1 MKKLLLTLAF
11 AAMAH
16 IANYAA
22 KAYPGV
28 ITITQDDGTQVDIQL
43 HGDEYLSWCTTTDG
57 ALLVQVGDNY
67 YVAQVEA
74 DGSLKATPQLA
85 HNANQRSIIEKQVV
99 SSQDKQSF
107 FNATQVKAQA
117 IRRNTSISSALP
129 YFPHVGSPKAL
140 VLLVQFQDCHFQTS
154 KPIDVFNHLLN
165 AETGVEA
172 PQAIATDYNP
182 KYTNYGSVRQYFSDM
197 SEGIFTP
204 LFDVKGVV
212 TLSKNYAYYG
222 EDSKTSKDIHYTDMV
237 KEACELA
244 KSELGVD
251 FSEYDADNDGK
262 VDLVYIIHAGYG
274 QNNGGDSNTLWA
286 KTSFNNITTI
296 DGKMIDAH
304 GINSELNSS
313 QGNYITGI
321 GVLCHEFSHTMGI
334 PDLYPYN
341 TDAYVN
347 NQEPEYW
354 DLMDAGEY
362 ANNGYTPVPYCAWE
376 MEAMGWNAGIEKLGR
391 TPQQISM
398 KPHLAYRQAYKI
410 EAEDGEYLLLQ
421 NVQRM
426 GWGQGYLS
434 HGLLIYRIDYDKA
447 TISLN
452 YKMNQT
458 PYKPEVTILPADGI
472 ILSGYLS
479 GTGKTYTLQEYKESH
494 WGDTFPGYKKVNQL
508 LEAKLNNTTLTNLLY
523 NISEDKSTGIITFD
537 YLEDITNSIDA
548 PTINEGTNQDAQIF
562 TLDGRYLGTDASH
575 LSKGIY
581 IIGKKKV
588 IIK

>member
-1 MKKLLLTLAF
+1 MKKLILTLAF
-11 AAMAH
+11 ATMDF
-16 IANYAA
+16 IAGYAA
-22 KAYPGV
+22 KAYPGA
-28 ITITQDDGTQVDIQL
+28 ITITQNDGTQVDILL
-43 HGDEYLSWCTTTDG
+43 HGDEHLSWYTTTDG
-57 ALLVQVGDNY
+57 ILLVQVGGNY
-67 YVAQVEA
+67 YVAQVED

-85 HNANQRSIIEKQVV
+85 HNASQRSNIENQVIAL
-99 SSQDKQSF
+99 QNKQSF

-117 IRRNTSISSALP
+117 IRKNINIDSSNP

-140 VLLVQFQDCHFQTS
+140 VILAQFQDCQFKTS
-154 KPIDVFNHLLN
+154 KPTEVFNYLLN
-165 AETGVEA
+165 AEAETDIPEA
-172 PQAIATDYNP
+172 LATDYNP
-182 KYTNYGSVRQYFSDM
+182 KYSNHGSVRQYFSDM
-197 SEGIFTP
+197 SEGVFTP
-204 LFDVKGVV
+204 QFDVKGVV

-222 EDSKTSKDIHYTDMV
+222 EDNTYNKDIHYTDLV

-244 KSELGVD
+244 KSELGVN

-286 KTSFNNITTI
+286 KTSFNYATTI
-296 DGKMIDAH
+296 DNEIITVH

-313 QGNYITGI
+313 SGNYITGI

-341 TDAYVN
+341 TNAYVN

-376 MEAMGWNAGIEKLGR
+376 MEAMGWNAGIEELGKV
-391 TPQQISM
+391 PQQISM

-410 EAEDGEYLLLQ
+410 EADNGEYLLLQ
-421 NVQRM
+421 NVQRT

-434 HGLLIYRIDYDKA
+434 HGLLIYRIDYDKP
-447 TISLN
+447 TIGLN
-452 YKMNQT
+452 YRMNQT
-458 PYKPEVTILPADGI
+458 PNQPEVTILPADGI
-472 ILSGYLS
+472 IISGYLS
-479 GTGKTYTLQEYKESH
+479 GDGLTYTKTQYNQSH
-494 WGDTFPGYKKVNQL
+494 WGDPFPGYNKVTQL

-523 NISEDKSTGIITFD
+523 NIKEADGVITFD
-537 YLEDITNSIDA
+537 YLEDITNGISH
-548 PTINEGTNQDAQIF
+548 PTLGQDANLDGRIF

-588 IIK
+588 IVK